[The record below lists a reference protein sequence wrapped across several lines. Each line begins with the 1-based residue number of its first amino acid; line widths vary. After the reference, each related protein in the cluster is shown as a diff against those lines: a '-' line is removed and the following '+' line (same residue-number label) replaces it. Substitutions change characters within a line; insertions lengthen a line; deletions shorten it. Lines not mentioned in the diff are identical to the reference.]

1 MQKGALGLPAS
12 PHWRCDSSQR
22 ERTQRQPSAGSAE
35 TINQPREPSK
45 MHTYSYL
52 GTAGRAWSG
61 DACGRFRVVHG
72 GSGTVLRC
80 YSS

>member
-35 TINQPREPSK
+35 DNQSTTRAEQNAYR
-45 MHTYSYL
+45 YSYL
-52 GTAGRAWSG
+52 GTAGIPGRG
-61 DACGRFRVVHG
+61 GRFRVVHG
-72 GSGTVLRC
+72 GSGYGAAVLL
-80 YSS
+80 

>member
-35 TINQPREPSK
+35 DNQSTTRAEQN
-45 MHTYSYL
+45 TYSYL
-52 GTAGRAWSG
+52 GTAGIAV
-61 DACGRFRVVHG
+61 AVG
-72 GSGTVLRC
+72 GSESFTAVPGTVLRC